1 MGVVEVDL
9 TDSPVKAGTAD
20 TPKAKMKQARL
31 PFAPF
36 NKEATPSRLKKN
48 LCSKIWHFVLVSDY
62 TL

>member
-9 TDSPVKAGTAD
+9 ADSPVKAGTAD

-31 PFAPF
+31 PFAPV

-48 LCSKIWHFVLVSDY
+48 LCSKI
-62 TL
+62 